1 MSADPHPGATA
12 TLEKPSWVRCPS
24 CGSMHYHKKLA
35 RNFQVCPDCG
45 DHLRLTAAERVD
57 QLADPGTVR
66 YFDEH
71 VRATD
76 PLSFT
81 DSVPYRDRLVK
92 ARRATGLADAVLCA
106 TAEIGGVE
114 VCLAVMDFRFMG
126 GSLGTAAGEMITRAA
141 EAALARRIPLLIV
154 TASGGARMQEG
165 VLSLMQMAKVSQAIG
180 RHGEHGLL
188 SVSLITDPTFGG
200 VAASYATNCDVVV
213 VESGAR
219 MGFAGPRVIA
229 QTIRQELPE
238 DFQNADFLLA
248 HGQVDAVQPRREL
261 RGWLR
266 NLFAATD
273 RRREAVPR
281 GEPVLVRDPEQLPA
295 VDPLRIVA
303 SARDVRRPTTLD
315 YIAQLC
321 EDFVEL
327 HGDRVFGD
335 CPAIVAGFA
344 RFHGGPVA
352 IIGHQ
357 KGHDTKELVARNFGM
372 PRPEGYRKALRVM
385 RLAARLGI
393 PIVSLVDTPGAYPGI
408 DAEERGQSGA
418 IAQSILGMSA
428 LPTPVVTVVTGEG
441 GSGGALG
448 LAVSDRVMVMAD
460 GFYSVIS
467 PEGCAAILW
476 GRPDAAAEAASA
488 MRITARDLLRLG
500 IVDGV
505 VPEPDGGVAGAPLPA
520 VDLLDAALREV
531 LPDLLATDGQQ
542 LVEQRRQR
550 FRAFGTAFVQSDRDQ
565 EGGADT

>member
-1 MSADPHPGATA
+1 MSAERCAGGTA
-12 TLEKPSWVRCPS
+12 TLDKPSWVRCPS

-45 DHLRLTAAERVD
+45 DHLRLTAAERID

-71 VRATD
+71 VRPSD

-81 DSVPYRDRLVK
+81 DSVPYPDRLAK
-92 ARRATGLADAVLCA
+92 AQRATGLSDAVLCA
-106 TAEIGGVE
+106 TAEIGGVR
-114 VCLAVMDFRFMG
+114 VCLSVMDFRFMG
-126 GSLGTAAGEMITRAA
+126 GSLGCAAGEMITRAA
-141 EAALARRIPLLIV
+141 EHALAQRIPLLIV

-180 RHGEHGLL
+180 RLGEHGLL

-219 MGFAGPRVIA
+219 MGFAGPRVIQ

-273 RRREAVPR
+273 TSGAPVL
-281 GEPVLVRDPEQLPA
+281 EPARVLVRDPEQLPA

-303 SARDVRRPTTLD
+303 SARDVNRPTTLD

-344 RFHGGPVA
+344 RFHGRPIA

-357 KGHDTKELVARNFGM
+357 KGHDTKELVARNFGL

-385 RLAARLGI
+385 QLAARLGI
-393 PIVSLVDTPGAYPGI
+393 PVVSLVDTPGAYPGV

-476 GRPDAAAEAASA
+476 GRSEAAAEAAAA

-500 IVDGV
+500 VVDGV
-505 VPEPDGGVAGAPLPA
+505 VPEPDGGVAAAPMDA

-531 LPDLLATDGQQ
+531 LPDLLATDGRQ
-542 LVEQRRQR
+542 LVEQRRER
-550 FRAFGTAFVQSDRDQ
+550 FRSFGTDFVHSDRDEQ
-565 EGGADT
+565 GGAA